1 MGRAEGLHEKRLMT
15 ASEIACHLLE
25 CCEYLVHFESY
36 MFGSTLSGIG
46 QDIDILVVGPG
57 GGALYQLKKEMKLAG
72 VDLPLHI
79 LYMQPS
85 EVRHTNFVVKEKCVP
100 LVKLALLAR
109 S

>member
-1 MGRAEGLHEKRLMT
+1 
-15 ASEIACHLLE
+15 
-25 CCEYLVHFESY
+25 
-36 MFGSTLSGIG
+36 
-46 QDIDILVVGPG
+46 
-57 GGALYQLKKEMKLAG
+57 MKLAG